1 MKDFR
6 DYAEL
11 GAAWANIQAD
21 PDETLP
27 VDAIER
33 NVALDEYNAGTKVFD
48 RYRNFAVW
56 PGSKP

>member
-11 GAAWANIQAD
+11 GAAWSNIQAD

-33 NVALDEYNAGTKVFD
+33 NVALDEYNAGTQVFD